1 MTGSLTTLICMAAW
15 FSLFVSGESTISD
28 CSDEKWG
35 ANCSNP
41 DHREFCDQ
49 DGSILNDIIPRSIC
63 APASAIKFLIDDKDY
78 CGRCRPDQD
87 LVIDILYPSQ
97 VPTEAPVDIVYHTPN
112 SVADI
117 RPSHRNSNE
126 PSSFP
131 SDAPSD
137 STFEAMS
144 PTGKKV

>member
-1 MTGSLTTLICMAAW
+1 MTGSLTTLVCMTAW
-15 FSLFVSGESTISD
+15 LNLFVRGESTISD

-49 DGSILNDIIPRSIC
+49 DGSNLNDVIPRSIC

-87 LVIDILYPSQ
+87 LVIDILYPYQ
-97 VPTEAPVDIVYHTPN
+97 AVPYTPLKL
-112 SVADI
+112 
-117 RPSHRNSNE
+117 PKNSNVCY
-126 PSSFP
+126 SAF
-131 SDAPSD
+131 AV
-137 STFEAMS
+137 TV
-144 PTGKKV
+144 K